1 MPDIT
6 GDQPGA
12 ACAECAKIL
21 QRIFKV
27 GKPGMQGLLNNGIIH
42 RNHTDQLFEGAQHL
56 LGLRARVLLSQQIEQ
71 IGKGK

>member
-1 MPDIT
+1 MPDVT

-27 GKPGMQGLLNNGIIH
+27 DKTDMQGLLNNGIIN
-42 RNHTDQLFEGAQHL
+42 RYHTD
-56 LGLRARVLLSQQIEQ
+56 
-71 IGKGK
+71 